1 MHTVLTV
8 DVLRNLEEE
17 CTRSYSFINVG
28 NLLCLILKQ
37 LCRNAA
43 LVVTLGQPYLALR
56 NLPEVFG
63 FSGETR
69 TQEHAKNTAAF
80 RVCKQMHVHTHT
92 LELEGGRGHLEV
104 YVIWKILLNIMRQI
118 QSQARVRTSPA
129 TCMIL
134 LESLVCLQFCVALE
148 CKKKCSWS
156 NRGKKMRVRMPAW
169 NVNAPS

>member
-1 MHTVLTV
+1 MHTVLSV

-80 RVCKQMHVHTHT
+80 RVCKQMHVHT

-104 YVIWKILLNIMRQI
+104 YVI
-118 QSQARVRTSPA
+118 
-129 TCMIL
+129 
-134 LESLVCLQFCVALE
+134 
-148 CKKKCSWS
+148 
-156 NRGKKMRVRMPAW
+156 
-169 NVNAPS
+169 